1 MSIVA
6 QIANDIR
13 SASTHNNKS
22 VMFHYSVLLHANELR
37 GIDPVEF
44 CEEVGVPE
52 SYKTEFRKMIKLAE
66 FMKQMGMKVTPR

>member
-1 MSIVA
+1 MPIVK
-6 QIANDIR
+6 QIANDIL
-13 SASTHNNKS
+13 SASIDNNKS

-37 GIDPVEF
+37 DVDPIAF
-44 CEEVGVPE
+44 CQEVGVPE